1 MCLLVRVCI
10 ALSVMLAR
18 THTHMHTVSSGGAW
32 GPIYLHAVE
41 EEQRIEG
48 RDKTKREGEKKRKQ
62 QGIMEKTQWNEQV
75 SLLFPR
81 TDSTNLLFRWL
92 SGGVLLCGFC
102 LPVS

>member
-1 MCLLVRVCI
+1 MSACACLYCTECNAGSL
-10 ALSVMLAR
+10 

-41 EEQRIEG
+41 EEQRIGG

-81 TDSTNLLFRWL
+81 TD
-92 SGGVLLCGFC
+92 
-102 LPVS
+102 

>member
-18 THTHMHTVSSGGAW
+18 SHTHTHTHTVSSGGAW

-41 EEQRIEG
+41 EEQRIGG

-81 TDSTNLLFRWL
+81 TD
-92 SGGVLLCGFC
+92 
-102 LPVS
+102 